1 MTAARRAGSKRWKG
15 VAALLLAVALVFA
28 LGPRARM
35 DIRLTPID
43 LPEDLESWL
52 AASEARFTD
61 LRADAGKRIVWTDP
75 ARKARTP
82 YAVVYVHG
90 FSATRMETAPLA
102 GSIASRLGAN
112 LFETRLAGHGRSDD
126 ALGEATLSAWL
137 DDVREA
143 HAIGRRLGERVV
155 MIGTSTGATLVT
167 WFATRPEASDLGA
180 LVLISPNYGVR
191 QWNASLILWPWGEQ
205 IGRWMEG
212 DYHVWQAVNAG
223 QAANWTMR
231 QPIRSLIPLMQSV
244 KLADTLDLSTVKTP
258 TQVFYSPQDR
268 VVDPARIERRF
279 ADFGASAKSLV
290 PVEGVG
296 DPQQHVL
303 AGDILSPGTTAKLAE
318 AVAAFVRTDRR

>member
-1 MTAARRAGSKRWKG
+1 MMATRRSGSKRWRWI
-15 VAALLLAVALVFA
+15 AAILIAVALVVA

-43 LPEDLESWL
+43 LPADLDAWL
-52 AASEARFTD
+52 AAAEARFAD
-61 LRADAGKRIVWTDP
+61 LRSDAGKRIVWADP
-75 ARKARTP
+75 DRKARTP
-82 YAVVYVHG
+82 FAVVYVHG

-112 LFETRLAGHGRSDD
+112 LFETRLTGHGRSDD

-167 WFATRPEASDLGA
+167 WLATRPEAADLGA
-180 LVLISPNYGVR
+180 IVLVSPNYGVR
-191 QWNASLILWPWGEQ
+191 QWNAPLILWPWGEQ

-212 DYHVWQAVNAG
+212 DYHVWQAVNDR
-223 QAANWTMR
+223 QAAHWTMR

-244 KLADTLDLSTVKTP
+244 QLADALDLSAIRAP

-268 VVDPARIERRF
+268 VVDAGRIERRF
-279 ADFGASAKSLV
+279 ADVGASVKALV
-290 PVEGVG
+290 PVDGVG
-296 DPQQHVL
+296 DPQLHVL
-303 AGDILSPGTTAKLAE
+303 AGDILSPGTTVKLVE
-318 AVAAFVRTDRR
+318 AVVAFVRADRR